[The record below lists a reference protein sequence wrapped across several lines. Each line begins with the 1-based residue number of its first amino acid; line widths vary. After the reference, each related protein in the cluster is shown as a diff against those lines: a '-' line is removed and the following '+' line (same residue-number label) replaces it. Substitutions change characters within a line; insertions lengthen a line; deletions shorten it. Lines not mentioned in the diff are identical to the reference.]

1 MRMRSS
7 GAVMRPL
14 QPWLRHPVAQASMSM
29 APCRVMR
36 SAACSASISSSAL
49 TATTAPPRRIPS
61 AKTWASPSG
70 TPHAMR
76 PPTGPPLMSIS
87 SRSKAASARARI
99 RPRAWCAS
107 FTNAAT
113 MYIESSFQT
122 PRSKGHAALAPQSP
136 FDTGGHL
143 WRGEL
148 PRRVEEEREVI
159 GQDLLR
165 MDHVGCVPPDLLVE
179 PFEAL
184 GGQAFIA
191 HPATFTASFD
201 GQPRR
206 ARVRAEPLRRGD
218 FVGCKM
224 HERHHF
230 TARQSNRVAL
240 FGLVRIGEAKLGEH
254 RATRGARRAGA

>member
-143 WRGEL
+143 WGAEL
-148 PRRVEEEREVI
+148 PRRVEEQREII
-159 GQDLLR
+159 GEDLLR
-165 MDHVGCVPPDLLVE
+165 MDHVGRIPADLLIE

-184 GGQAFIA
+184 RGRTLVA
-191 HPATFTASFD
+191 HPAAPIASFD

-206 ARVRAEPLRRGD
+206 ARVSAEPLGRID
-218 FVGCKM
+218 CMGCKM
-224 HERHHF
+224 DERHHL
-230 TARQSNRVAL
+230 ALRESNRVAL
-240 FGLVRIGEAKLGEH
+240 FGLVRIREAKLGEGG
-254 RATRGARRAGA
+254 R